1 MKSLQGTGLVVRV
14 LLSAAVWAGA
24 RTPVGALAV
33 DGRQGDQYGW
43 AVDYETSA
51 AARDRGRLVS
61 VRNEHR
67 DRRRGGRAG
76 AGGGGELHG
85 VLWIAGGRSRH
96 SRALATRKPRP
107 SPRRPAGWP

>member
-1 MKSLQGTGLVVRV
+1 MKTIAGWALVLCAFLCTASSV
-14 LLSAAVWAGA
+14 AAQ
-24 RTPVGALAV
+24 TPVGALAV
-33 DGRQGDQYGW
+33 DGRQGEQYGW

-51 AARDRGRLVS
+51 AAQDRGRLVS